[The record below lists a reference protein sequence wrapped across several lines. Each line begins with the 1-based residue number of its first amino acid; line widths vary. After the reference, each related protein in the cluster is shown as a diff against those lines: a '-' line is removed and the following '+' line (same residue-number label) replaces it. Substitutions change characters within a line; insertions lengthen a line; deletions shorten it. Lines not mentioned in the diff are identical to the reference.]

1 MDARNQGITHN
12 VEQTEIITFITSE
25 TAFRQKCQ
33 RGGFWYRHIRFCFLG
48 PSQFYQIASRAQL
61 CGIGTRVS

>member
-25 TAFRQKCQ
+25 TAFRQNVSEVVF
-33 RGGFWYRHIRFCFLG
+33 GIDIFDFVFWVQVNSIK
-48 PSQFYQIASRAQL
+48 
-61 CGIGTRVS
+61 